1 MLWEVALAKTFLM
14 IALLCILITFVD
26 MCRGGERVS
35 RCRRGRGAARRGGEA
50 RAMSGARVPR
60 PARHAAPA
68 HHFQAISDAYASRH
82 EVAEQPRSAQAG

>member
-1 MLWEVALAKTFLM
+1 M
-14 IALLCILITFVD
+14 IVLNRILTAFMD
-26 MCRGGERVS
+26 MHRGGERAS

-50 RAMSGARVPR
+50 RAMSGARAPR

-68 HHFQAISDAYASRH
+68 HHLQAIPDAHASRH